1 MVTGP
6 DVDVKD
12 SGDCENVVG
21 IVVVCSVVS
30 FDEDNGI
37 TDDKDVLRCGLTEK
51 ADVVELSVDRFLGIV
66 DSGTFVDNIL
76 VNDTVVD

>member
-1 MVTGP
+1 M
-6 DVDVKD
+6 
-12 SGDCENVVG
+12 
-21 IVVVCSVVS
+21 VS